1 MRDGLNFML
10 SQSGYPFCAVA
21 NGAQGLERFAQGGID
36 PHAIG
41 PVAARYARGPITNT
55 AKDTCYRYPRHYFH
69 WLCPPILCS
78 QRLLKSSLNPSA

>member
-36 PHAIG
+36 LMLLDLSLPDMPGDRLLTRLKTHATAI
-41 PVAARYARGPITNT
+41 PVIISTGFA
-55 AKDTCYRYPRHYFH
+55 
-69 WLCPPILCS
+69 PPILCS
-78 QRLLKSSLNPSA
+78 QRLIKSSLNPSA